1 MTGPRTRLIVAAA
14 LLVGW
19 LSWLAYLAATKTN
32 PVVVSRSQVMAA
44 THFVLA
50 NVTRD
55 PETGQ
60 PNRQVTVVQD
70 LRPGAQPIPAGATV
84 SVLNIR
90 DARIAGGKGGFED
103 PGPYLLPLTAA
114 NEGVFILTPPP
125 RAPGA
130 SQPLRPWA
138 YVWGA
143 PGVKEQFE
151 ALVVDRPPG

>member
-1 MTGPRTRLIVAAA
+1 MRPARIRLLVAGA

-19 LSWLAYLAATKTN
+19 LAWLGYLAATKTN

-60 PNRQVTVVQD
+60 PGRQVTVVRD
-70 LRPGAQPIPAGATV
+70 LRPGANPIPAGQVITV
-84 SVLNIR
+84 QNIR
-90 DARIAGGKGGFED
+90 DARIAGGKDGFQD
-103 PGPYLLPLTAA
+103 PGPYLLPLTTTD
-114 NEGVFILTPPP
+114 GVFVLTPPP
-125 RAPGA
+125 WAPGTP
-130 SQPLRPWA
+130 QTLRPWA

-143 PGVKEQFE
+143 AGVQEQFE
-151 ALVVDRPPG
+151 TLVPNRPPG